1 MIAIEEIPAE
11 QEITVMYDSGG
22 YYNKGCGCEVCAKK
36 DPRDLS
42 PLKAK
47 YKNRQ
52 SREQNGEPL
61 QGAARLHGS
70 EPVESN

>member
-1 MIAIEEIPAE
+1 MVAIDNIQAE

-42 PLKAK
+42 PLRAK

-52 SREQNGEPL
+52 SREPSGDSEQPRE
-61 QGAARLHGS
+61 QAA
-70 EPVESN
+70 

>member
-1 MIAIEEIPAE
+1 MVAIKDIPAE
-11 QEITVMYDSGG
+11 QEITVMYGSGG
-22 YYNKGCGCEVCAKK
+22 YYDKECGCKECVKK

-52 SREQNGEPL
+52 STGREQQEDQDGE
-61 QGAARLHGS
+61 QHA
-70 EPVESN
+70 